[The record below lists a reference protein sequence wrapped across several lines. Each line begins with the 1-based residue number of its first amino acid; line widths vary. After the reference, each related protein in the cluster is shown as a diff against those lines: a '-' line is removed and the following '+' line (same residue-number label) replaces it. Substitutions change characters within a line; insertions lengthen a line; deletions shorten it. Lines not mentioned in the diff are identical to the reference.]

1 MLLSLTIRDIV
12 LIENLNLSWTA
23 GLTTLTGE
31 TGAGKSILLYALGL
45 ATGAR
50 GEAGLVRQGCKQ
62 GSASAIFDCQNR
74 ADIEALLNDNDIPEN
89 DGELVLRR
97 VQGADGKGRAYIN
110 DTPVSIGLLARFG
123 QALVEIHGQ
132 NESQTLTDAAVQL
145 DLLDGFANTLDLR
158 DKTSTAFRAWQDAA
172 NALAEYQTQLEK
184 SGDEIEHL
192 QRSVEDLKR
201 LSPKAGE
208 AEELDRLRR
217 LQQNAGKLTG
227 ALEAIVASL
236 DGEAGAEAQLND
248 ALRAGERAAAVDAEA
263 LGDVMASLDRARVEV
278 TEALAQV
285 QDVAR
290 RLSMDPAALEATEDR
305 LFALRDIAR
314 KHRCEI
320 DALPDLFVSL
330 SARLASLDDD
340 PAVLKRYQ
348 KASDEAQAQ
357 YQKLAADLRR
367 ARIAAALKLDQAVN
381 AELPDL
387 KLAAAC
393 FRTEISDAAEAGPKG
408 FDRVRFLAQTNPG
421 TPEGPIAKIASG
433 GELAR
438 FMLAL
443 KVVLADADA
452 PRCLIFDEVDVGVG
466 GAVAEAVG
474 SRLRQLAQH
483 HQVLVVTHA
492 PQVAARGQ
500 THWRVQK
507 NAADGV
513 SLTSV
518 EDLVAEH
525 RREEIARMLSGAQV
539 TDEARAA
546 AEKLLEGEL

>member
-12 LIENLNLSWTA
+12 LIENLNLSWTP

-31 TGAGKSILLYALGL
+31 TGAGKSILLDALGL

-62 GSASAIFDCQNR
+62 GSATAIFDCHDR
-74 ADIEALLNDNDIPEN
+74 ADIAALLHANDIPEN
-89 DGELVLRR
+89 NGELVLRR
-97 VQGADGKGRAYIN
+97 VQGADGKGRAFIN

-123 QALVEIHGQ
+123 EALVEIHGQ
-132 NESQTLTDAAVQL
+132 NESQTLTDGGVQL
-145 DLLDGFANTLDLR
+145 DLLDGFAAALDLR
-158 DKTSTAFRAWQDAA
+158 TETSDAYQAWQAA
-172 NALAEYQTQLEK
+172 ATTLADYQAHLAK
-184 SGDEIEHL
+184 SGDEIEDL
-192 QRSVEDLKR
+192 KRSVEELKR
-201 LSPKAGE
+201 LAPKAGE
-208 AEELDRLRR
+208 AEDLERLRR
-217 LQQNAGKLTG
+217 LQQNAGKLSG
-227 ALEAIVASL
+227 ALAAIVERL

-248 ALRAGERAAAVDAEA
+248 AVRAGERAVAVDAEA
-263 LGDVMASLDRARVEV
+263 LGDVMASLERARVEV

-285 QDVAR
+285 QDVSR
-290 RLSMDPAALEATEDR
+290 RLQMDPAELEATEDR
-305 LFALRDIAR
+305 LFALRDVAR

-320 DALPDLFVSL
+320 DALPDLLATL
-330 SARLASLDDD
+330 SERLASLDDD

-348 KASDEAQAQ
+348 KACDDALAQ
-357 YQKLAADLRR
+357 YQARAKALRQ
-367 ARIAAALKLDQAVN
+367 ARMAAATDLDTAVN

-387 KLAAAC
+387 KLAAAR

-408 FDRVRFLAQTNPG
+408 LDRVRFLAQTNPG
-421 TPEGPIAKIASG
+421 TAEGAIAKIASG

-443 KVVLADADA
+443 KVVLADVDA
-452 PRCLIFDEVDVGVG
+452 PRCLIFDEVDAGVG

-474 SRLRQLAQH
+474 SRLRQLARH

-507 NAADGV
+507 NAQDGR

-518 EDLVAEH
+518 EDLIADH

-546 AEKLLEGEL
+546 AEKLLEGHA